1 MNKYKSNSMIQQGNQ
16 DKGFSLIEVAIAMT
30 TLGLCLAYAMPL
42 ILFSKI
48 NNSKSE
54 MRTGALMVTQKI
66 FDDVRSRTFG
76 RIPSA
81 DTTVNN
87 TTSTDATIFPALGD
101 TKALGKTYKTTIRFC
116 QSECTDNYR
125 KFKITVRDPIGD
137 QSSDNS
143 IVYEMEAAFTDFK

>member
-1 MNKYKSNSMIQQGNQ
+1 MNKYKNNSIIKQ
-16 DKGFSLIEVAIAMT
+16 DQGFSLIEVAIAMV
-30 TLGLCLAYAMPL
+30 TLGICMAYAMPL

-76 RIPSA
+76 RIPSI

-87 TTSTDATIFPALGD
+87 TTSDNATVFSALGD

-116 QSECTDNYR
+116 QSECTENYR

-137 QSSDNS
+137 QTSDNS